1 MLPLINVVTSS
12 ALNPPDT
19 DRTILA
25 WNVNSRKYEK
35 AHYNREIGKYIGEAG
50 SVIAIDLFFLRIL
63 YSIGLFI
70 VKLMNIK
77 LLI

>member
-1 MLPLINVVTSS
+1 MTPVTNYIIYTPQYFQKH

-50 SVIAIDLFFLRIL
+50 KVIAID
-63 YSIGLFI
+63 
-70 VKLMNIK
+70 VWWEIK
-77 LLI
+77 G